1 MAKELMEIGGFITSG
16 AEIVNHDNSLSGNGT
31 VDSPLGLNS
40 GYQYNETVL
49 CSGSTPVSS
58 LSFSES
64 RTNFERLK
72 VLMTTE
78 PNVTSKYM
86 QWFEFDNSVN
96 QWNIILGAGDS
107 NAWFNEIL
115 LRADNNGISALN
127 RKAMNFASFTNSS
140 TVTSIP
146 VSITVK
152 PEVLKAVIGVNRIA
166 NS

>member
-1 MAKELMEIGGFITSG
+1 MSENIQSIA
-16 AEIVNHDNSLSGNGT
+16 NGT
-31 VDSPLGLNS
+31 FTLGNTNELTFQAGPGITIDSPSAGTVRI
-40 GYQYNETVL
+40 GTDETVL
-49 CSGSTPVSS
+49 WSGSTPVSS

-86 QWFEFDNSVN
+86 QWFEFDNSVY
-96 QWNIILGAGDS
+96 QWNIILGAGDA
-107 NAWFNEIL
+107 NTWFNEIL

-127 RKAMNFASFTNSS
+127 RKAMNFAGFTNSS

-146 VSITVK
+146 VSITDK
-152 PEVLKAVIGVNRIA
+152 PAVLKAVIGINRKEV
-166 NS
+166 